1 MKSLELIAELQNKT
15 VTEVMDPHREV
26 LADIIP
32 PKKHLL
38 RHQPANAQMGLMDGT
53 TFCTTLKPRLF
64 TIGKLRVILY
74 SARCFVFLHDSFLSR
89 RFCNLAAKRL

>member
-1 MKSLELIAELQNKT
+1 MQAMKSLELIAELQGKT

-64 TIGKLRVILY
+64 TIGNHDYLCVFVVPNKLRLM
-74 SARCFVFLHDSFLSR
+74 
-89 RFCNLAAKRL
+89 

>member
-1 MKSLELIAELQNKT
+1 MIVLCIFHIVIFPQAMKSLELIAELQKKS

-64 TIGKLRVILY
+64 TIGIIFFY
-74 SARCFVFLHDSFLSR
+74 
-89 RFCNLAAKRL
+89 